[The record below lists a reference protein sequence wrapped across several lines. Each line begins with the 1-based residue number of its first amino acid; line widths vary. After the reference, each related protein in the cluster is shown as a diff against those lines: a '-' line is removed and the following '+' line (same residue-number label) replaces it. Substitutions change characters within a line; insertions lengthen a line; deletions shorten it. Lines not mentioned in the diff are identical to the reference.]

1 MLLVGEKEKRLKALE
16 PQAFFAIMVG
26 VAGFDEAVVQT
37 PSSRSL
43 ATVHWTVAW
52 EWVRIFESIFIR
64 EKAGT
69 AYNSCLWSEWR
80 DSNPRPL
87 GPEPSAIPSFATPR

>member
-1 MLLVGEKEKRLKALE
+1 MLYACPTRYREKEKRLKALE

-52 EWVRIFESIFIR
+52 EWVRIFESFLYGKR
-64 EKAGT
+64 QELRT
-69 AYNSCLWSEWR
+69 
-80 DSNPRPL
+80 
-87 GPEPSAIPSFATPR
+87 IPAFESSDQF

>member
-1 MLLVGEKEKRLKALE
+1 MLYACPTRHREKEKRLKALE

-69 AYNSCLWSEWR
+69 AYNSCL
-80 DSNPRPL
+80 
-87 GPEPSAIPSFATPR
+87 